1 MPICIDI
8 MVLRLILW
16 PFYVIQGDRGKKWM
30 FCYSDN
36 VEKELKYNQC
46 LFTSSI
52 DSLPSKRT
60 VLFQRN
66 RHPKFGDTLETILM
80 APLQSVFCASTT
92 QPKVTPTNHHW
103 NGGSITSLSSPFL
116 PSSSRWSS
124 QCQLLHL
131 NLSGSFLSPAM
142 WSTPR
147 GPSWI
152 LRRWRTSW
160 WWNATWDCLI
170 PWASKSELLPFWLIY
185 LISSTFTWI
194 NLNAS

>member
-1 MPICIDI
+1 MN
-8 MVLRLILW
+8 VL
-16 PFYVIQGDRGKKWM
+16 
-30 FCYSDN
+30 SDN

-60 VLFQRN
+60 MSFQNN
-66 RHPKFGDTLETILM
+66 RHPKVGDTLETILM
-80 APLQSVFCASTT
+80 APLQSVFCANTT

-131 NLSGSFLSPAM
+131 NLSGSPQRAKLNPDKEEDLVVVKCN
-142 WSTPR
+142 
-147 GPSWI
+147 
-152 LRRWRTSW
+152 LRLPKAR
-160 WWNATWDCLI
+160 
-170 PWASKSELLPFWLIY
+170 ASETKLLPF
-185 LISSTFTWI
+185 
-194 NLNAS
+194 